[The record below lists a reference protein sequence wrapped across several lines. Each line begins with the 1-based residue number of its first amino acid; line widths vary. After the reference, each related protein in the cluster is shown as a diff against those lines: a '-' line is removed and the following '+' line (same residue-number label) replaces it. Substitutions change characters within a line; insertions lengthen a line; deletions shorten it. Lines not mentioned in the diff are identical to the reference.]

1 MTSNLPSHPSGHTS
15 PESLHHYEVNV
26 EWTGNKGQGTAN
38 YRGYGRS
45 HTIAAADK
53 PVILGSSDPAFRGDR
68 GCYNPEELL
77 VASVSACHML
87 WYLHLC
93 AEAKVIVLRY
103 GDDPTGTLLE
113 TVEGG
118 GRFREVVLRPKVA
131 IAPTSDVTLA
141 QKLHETAHHH
151 CFIANSVNFPIR
163 CEPICTVDLA

>member
-1 MTSNLPSHPSGHTS
+1 MTSDLPSHPPRQNSL
-15 PESLHHYEVNV
+15 ESLHHYEVNV
-26 EWTGNKGQGTAN
+26 EWTGNQGQGTAN

-45 HTIAAADK
+45 HTIAAANK

-68 GCYNPEELL
+68 SRYNPEELL
-77 VASVSACHML
+77 VASVSTCHML

-103 GDDPTGTLLE
+103 VDDPIGTLVE
-113 TVEGG
+113 TAEEG

-131 IAPTSDVTLA
+131 IAPSSDATLA
-141 QKLHETAHHH
+141 QMLHETAHHH

-163 CEPICTVDLA
+163 CEPICTIAQD